1 MRSWKWLS
9 LAVFALG
16 IAVIARYLLQ
26 RQESAALRAEI
37 SLLQHENRQ
46 VAELRAEH
54 ERLLAAKIPDGE
66 LERLRNDRA
75 ALNRLRAEITKLEES
90 AERKSRALKEPV
102 PDQRSGLVL
111 KLELASDGGLLV
123 DGTAMDQTSL
133 RQRLAEMATL
143 SVPVEIRLRLDPS
156 EKRTD
161 LLKTT
166 IEGLVRLSREVGL
179 KMSMRF
185 DKPGQ

>member
-1 MRSWKWLS
+1 MRSWQWLS
-9 LAVFALG
+9 LVVLALG
-16 IAVIARYLLQ
+16 IATLARYLLQ

-37 SLLQHENRQ
+37 ALLEHENRQ

-54 ERLLAAKIPDGE
+54 ERLLAAKISDAE

-75 ALNRLRAEITKLEES
+75 ALNRLRAEIAKLEED
-90 AERKSRALKEPV
+90 AERKSRALKEPT
-102 PDQRSGLVL
+102 PEQRSGVML
-111 KLELASDGGLLV
+111 KLELASDGALLV
-123 DGTAMDQTSL
+123 DGTPMDQASL
-133 RQRLAEMATL
+133 RQCLAGVATL
-143 SVPVEIRLRLDPS
+143 SVPVEIRFRLDPA

-166 IEGLVRLSREVGL
+166 IEGLVGLSREVGL

-185 DKPGQ
+185 DKAGQ